1 MIMRFSKASLVTLLL
16 ALAPFNVVAQE
27 GVSVSGFSDMSCG
40 AWSRSSSNEFAR
52 AQYLIWFRGF
62 ISGYNYGRPTG
73 QVMPD
78 QLPSNDTI
86 ELYVDKYC
94 RDNPLSGFPGA
105 AFRLVEELRDER

>member
-1 MIMRFSKASLVTLLL
+1 MRFSKASFVALVL
-16 ALAPFNVVAQE
+16 ALASPSVVAQE
-27 GVSVSGFSDMSCG
+27 GVSVSGFADMSCG
-40 AWSRSSSNEFAR
+40 AWSRSSSNQFAR

-78 QLPSNDTI
+78 RLPSNDTI

-94 RDNPLSGFPGA
+94 RDNPLAGFPAA
-105 AFRLVEELRDER
+105 AFKLVEELRDER